1 MLNEPLL
8 LAGFGL
14 MIVGLGSNS
23 LWCRSTCGRQT
34 YTRARRA
41 GFHFPGDG
49 EQNRYLRCGDRL
61 FLYAPVGDSEAIR
74 VVLAISPLPLSSSVT

>member
-1 MLNEPLL
+1 
-8 LAGFGL
+8 
-14 MIVGLGSNS
+14 MIVGLGFNS

-34 YTRARRA
+34 YTRARLR

-49 EQNRYLRCGDRL
+49 EQNRYLRCGDAL

-74 VVLAISPLPLSSSVT
+74 VVLAIIPLPPSSSVT